1 MICRLVPSSQG
12 AFVYPVPVSELFKR
26 LLISAWR
33 AKMDAMKPNKQ
44 RANSKKLYLNSPAD
58 TSKQCWTLEL
68 QLSRRCRRSLTN
80 VVERHM
86 RLCPVYICVAWKVE
100 SGGTLNNPSNLFF
113 LLPETRLVGVKKNN
127 NTWAVAETLPAQFN
141 WAHRS
146 SPIARSLSL
155 FMSHHT
161 FDCLSVRRNFIAGID
176 HSTGWLSGFAP
187 IFKTF

>member
-68 QLSRRCRRSLTN
+68 QLSRRCRRSPTN
-80 VVERHM
+80 VVETHM
-86 RLCPVYICVAWKVE
+86 RLCTVYICVAWKVE
-100 SGGTLNNPSNLFF
+100 SGGTLNDPSNLFF
-113 LLPETRLVGVKKNN
+113 LPPETRLVGVKKKQKTPELLQRLFQHNLIGRIVLLLSPDRYHSSWVI
-127 NTWAVAETLPAQFN
+127 TPLTVYQWDGTSLPGLIIQLDGCQACSN
-141 WAHRS
+141 
-146 SPIARSLSL
+146 I
-155 FMSHHT
+155 
-161 FDCLSVRRNFIAGID
+161 
-176 HSTGWLSGFAP
+176 
-187 IFKTF
+187 